1 MRIKI
6 KELPVLSKKEVTD
19 QDIMVIET
27 TADTYQIPISDLK
40 VTFSCDRKL
49 EALSDDLNKKI
60 KTLTE
65 TVGNNKQS
73 CDEKNIEVANSLNLM
88 NQTLVNFSTRINNN
102 EDAIRDIHTHINEVI
117 DPYIEESKTDFINL
131 FEFKEAAENRLIDLE
146 NLTEKHSGQLSDLED
161 LTEKHSEEI
170 IEINKNHDDLKQ
182 IVEGNKTKTDD
193 TIKMVD
199 KRLDDKINRIHQELL
214 DLVDSYHHK
223 TH

>member
-40 VTFSCDRKL
+40 VTFSCDKKL
-49 EALSDDLNKKI
+49 EALSNDLNKKI
-60 KTLTE
+60 KNLTE
-65 TVGNNKQS
+65 TVNDNKQI
-73 CDEKNIEVANSLNLM
+73 CDERYNEVNNSLNVM
-88 NQTLVNFSTRINNN
+88 NQTLANFSTRIKNN
-102 EDAIRDIHTHINEVI
+102 EDVIRDIHTHINEVI
-117 DPYIEESKTDFINL
+117 DPYIEESKENFTNL
-131 FEFKEAAENRLIDLE
+131 FEFKEN
-146 NLTEKHSGQLSDLED
+146 TETRLSDLED
-161 LTEKHSEEI
+161 LTKNHSGKLSDLEDLTKNHSGEI

-182 IVEGNKTKTDD
+182 IVENNKTKTDD
-193 TIKMVD
+193 TIRIVD

-214 DLVDSYHHK
+214 DLIDSYHHE

>member
-40 VTFSCDRKL
+40 VTFSCDKKL

-65 TVGNNKQS
+65 TVDNNKQS

-88 NQTLVNFSTRINNN
+88 NQTLANFSTRIKNN

-131 FEFKEAAENRLIDLE
+131 FEFKEKTETRLKDLE
-146 NLTEKHSGQLSDLED
+146 EITEKHNDKISDLED
-161 LTEKHSEEI
+161 LTEEQTEEI
-170 IEINKNHDDLKQ
+170 TDINKRHNDLKQ
-182 IVEGNKTKTDD
+182 TVETNKTEIDE
-193 TIKMVD
+193 TISMVD

-214 DLVDSYHHK
+214 TLIDSYHHE

>member
-40 VTFSCDRKL
+40 VTFSCDKKL
-49 EALSDDLNKKI
+49 EALSNDLNKKI
-60 KTLTE
+60 KNLTE
-65 TVGNNKQS
+65 TVNDNKQI
-73 CDEKNIEVANSLNLM
+73 CDERYNEVNNSLNVM
-88 NQTLVNFSTRINNN
+88 NQTLANFSTRIKNN

-117 DPYIEESKTDFINL
+117 DPYIKESKENFTNL
-131 FEFKEAAENRLIDLE
+131 FEFKEN
-146 NLTEKHSGQLSDLED
+146 TETRLSDLED
-161 LTEKHSEEI
+161 LTKKHSGKLSDLEDLTKKHSGEI

-182 IVEGNKTKTDD
+182 IVENNKTKTDD
-193 TIKMVD
+193 TIKIVD

-214 DLVDSYHHK
+214 DLIDSYHHE

>member
-40 VTFSCDRKL
+40 VTFSCDKKL
-49 EALSDDLNKKI
+49 EALSNDLNKKI
-60 KTLTE
+60 KNLTE
-65 TVGNNKQS
+65 TVNDNKQI
-73 CDEKNIEVANSLNLM
+73 CDERYNEVNNSLNVM
-88 NQTLVNFSTRINNN
+88 NQTLANFSTRIKNN
-102 EDAIRDIHTHINEVI
+102 EDVIRDIHTHINEVI
-117 DPYIEESKTDFINL
+117 DPYIEESKENFTNL
-131 FEFKEAAENRLIDLE
+131 FEFKEN
-146 NLTEKHSGQLSDLED
+146 TETRLSDLED
-161 LTEKHSEEI
+161 LTKNHSGKLSDLEDLTKNHSEEI

-182 IVEGNKTKTDD
+182 IVENNKTKTDD
-193 TIKMVD
+193 TIKIVD

-214 DLVDSYHHK
+214 DLIDSYHHE

>member
-40 VTFSCDRKL
+40 VTFSCDKKL

-65 TVGNNKQS
+65 TVDNNKQS

-88 NQTLVNFSTRINNN
+88 NQTLVNFSNRIKNN
-102 EDAIRDIHTHINEVI
+102 EDAIEDIHTHINEVI
-117 DPYIEESKTDFINL
+117 DPYIEESTTNFINL
-131 FEFKEAAENRLIDLE
+131 FEFKENTETRLSDLE
-146 NLTEKHSGQLSDLED
+146 DLTEKHSGQLSDLED

-182 IVEGNKTKTDD
+182 IVEDNKTKTDD
-193 TIKMVD
+193 TIKMFD
-199 KRLDDKINRIHQELL
+199 KILDDKINRIHKELL
-214 DLVDSYHHK
+214 DLIDSYHHK

>member
-40 VTFSCDRKL
+40 VTFSCDKKL
-49 EALSDDLNKKI
+49 EALSNDLNKKI
-60 KTLTE
+60 KNLTE
-65 TVGNNKQS
+65 TVNDNKQI
-73 CDEKNIEVANSLNLM
+73 CDERYNEVNNSLNVM
-88 NQTLVNFSTRINNN
+88 NQTLANFSTRIKNN

-131 FEFKEAAENRLIDLE
+131 FEFKEN
-146 NLTEKHSGQLSDLED
+146 TETRLSDLED
-161 LTEKHSEEI
+161 LTKNHSGKLSDLEDLTKKHSGEI

-182 IVEGNKTKTDD
+182 IVENNKTKTDD
-193 TIKMVD
+193 TIKIVD

-214 DLVDSYHHK
+214 DLIDSYHHE

>member
-40 VTFSCDRKL
+40 VTFSCDKKL
-49 EALSDDLNKKI
+49 EALSNDLNKKI
-60 KTLTE
+60 KNLTE
-65 TVGNNKQS
+65 TVNDNKQI
-73 CDEKNIEVANSLNLM
+73 CDERYNEVNNSLNVM
-88 NQTLVNFSTRINNN
+88 NQTLANFSTRIKNN

-131 FEFKEAAENRLIDLE
+131 FEFKEN
-146 NLTEKHSGQLSDLED
+146 TETRLSDLED
-161 LTEKHSEEI
+161 LTKKHSGEI

-182 IVEGNKTKTDD
+182 IVENNKTKTDD
-193 TIKMVD
+193 TIKIVD

-214 DLVDSYHHK
+214 DLIDSYHHE

>member
-40 VTFSCDRKL
+40 VTFSCDKKL
-49 EALSDDLNKKI
+49 EALSNDLNKKI
-60 KTLTE
+60 KNLTE
-65 TVGNNKQS
+65 TVNDNKQIY
-73 CDEKNIEVANSLNLM
+73 DERYNEVNNSLNVM
-88 NQTLVNFSTRINNN
+88 NQTLANFSTRIKNN
-102 EDAIRDIHTHINEVI
+102 EDDIRDIHTHINEVI
-117 DPYIEESKTDFINL
+117 DPYIKESKENFTNL
-131 FEFKEAAENRLIDLE
+131 FEFKEN
-146 NLTEKHSGQLSDLED
+146 TETRLSDLED
-161 LTEKHSEEI
+161 LTKNHSGKLSDLEDLTKKHSGEI

-182 IVEGNKTKTDD
+182 IVENNKTKTDD
-193 TIKMVD
+193 TIKIVD

-214 DLVDSYHHK
+214 DLIDSYHHE